1 MEIYKHQSL
10 AQAFYLVCNFV
21 YIFLFRK
28 MLAVIQ
34 TFLKIECNIPL
45 TKVAENY
52 LSTPSLATFCA
63 KKLPYSLWVRL
74 LRIFQVYRKYLLL
87 TSRGSSESKYGKIW
101 ASRLSFL
108 SGMHYWRS
116 LFESKILALIQAFLV
131 KESGNSPI
139 SQLEL
144 FKSKQRKMLGTYSTA
159 ANFAQKTLP
168 IPCSSFALKSFDNH
182 YRGQIQGY
190 SRHRENL
197 PLASRGFEAL
207 VSKNVWSYD
216 DHDQTMVLSI

>member
-87 TSRGSSESKYGKIW
+87 TSRGGSYESKYGKIG

-108 SGMHYWRS
+108 SSMHYWRS

-131 KESGNSPI
+131 KESGNSPT
-139 SQLEL
+139 SQLEFL
-144 FKSKQRKMLGTYSTA
+144 NQS
-159 ANFAQKTLP
+159 
-168 IPCSSFALKSFDNH
+168 
-182 YRGQIQGY
+182 RGKCQ
-190 SRHRENL
+190 SRTQL
-197 PLASRGFEAL
+197 PLILRKKLYPSPAHLSR
-207 VSKNVWSYD
+207 
-216 DHDQTMVLSI
+216 